1 MCRMMTRRGA
11 VLLAVLALAPSAA
24 AAEDPLAEARR
35 LYNQENY
42 EMAIKA
48 AQAAQTEPG
57 SSDEAS
63 LILARANLERY
74 RQTHDAAN
82 LTAARESLR
91 TLNATKLSPRSQ
103 GEFTVGLG
111 EWLFL
116 DDRYGAAAE
125 LFDAGLATADDLG
138 PTGRDRVLD
147 WWATAMDRHAQVT
160 PAHRLELYQRIVD
173 RMESE
178 LRTRPG
184 SVAAGY
190 WLPAAARSLGDL
202 DRAWQ
207 AAIAG
212 WLRAR
217 VAPDRGETL
226 RADLDRLVESAIIP
240 ERARELTTTGGSAK
254 DAVAVMT
261 AEWEHLKTSWN

>member
-1 MCRMMTRRGA
+1 MLTRRGA
-11 VLLAVLALAPSAA
+11 MLLALLALGSSAA
-24 AAEDPLAEARR
+24 AADDRLAEAHQ
-35 LYNQENY
+35 LDQENY

-48 AQAAQTEPG
+48 AQAAQSEPG
-57 SSDEAS
+57 ASNEAK
-63 LILARANLERY
+63 LVLARANLEQY

-91 TLNATKLSPRSQ
+91 TLDATKLSSRSRS
-103 GEFTVGLG
+103 EFTVGLG

-125 LFDAGLATADDLG
+125 LFDAGVASADVLG
-138 PTGRDRVLD
+138 PAGRDRILD
-147 WWATAMDRHAQVT
+147 WWATAVDRHAQVT

-240 ERARELTTTGGSAK
+240 ERARELTMTGGNAK